1 MKRATPVLYVVFV
14 VVVIFVCVMMW
25 MGMWIRQQKKNLFTI
40 QTSSVR
46 VCSVLH
52 VDHMNKYF
60 WTPSLFYSVVKQP
73 TSLSDSF

>member
-1 MKRATPVLYVVFV
+1 MLYVVFV
-14 VVVIFVCVMMW
+14 VVVIYVCVMMW
-25 MGMWIRQQKKNLFTI
+25 METRIRQQEKILFTI

-60 WTPSLFYSVVKQP
+60 WIPSLFYLVVKQP
-73 TSLSDSF
+73 TLLSDSF